1 MRRRLRQLDARD
13 WRVIDRVFVAVLF
26 VIAELSA
33 FLGDKV
39 QGPRPLNALLLGVV
53 SLTFLW
59 RRSYPLVAVCFVLG
73 GLTLSQL
80 VLTPPP
86 DLFVAIL
93 MLAAASY
100 GAGAHLEGR
109 RGLLGLGLAVATVTT
124 VAAVYDPSDIFF
136 PVALFCVA
144 PWLVGRTLRNHTAL
158 ARELAEKAER
168 AAHARAEDER
178 RAIAAERSRIARE
191 LHDVLAHSLSVMVV
205 QSAAARRIV
214 DRDPQRAA
222 EAAELVRETGREAL
236 VELRHLF
243 GPVRRGEGE
252 ALSGP
257 PSILRVEE
265 LAGRARAA
273 GLAVKLEIEGAAVD
287 LPAGVDLTAY
297 RLVQEALTN
306 TLKHAGRAHAAVTI
320 VYEPNEVV
328 IAVEDD
334 GDATG
339 GALDESGGY
348 GLLGMRERVTL
359 YGGVLQA
366 GPRDGGGFA
375 VRARLPTRPLVPA

>member
-1 MRRRLRQLDARD
+1 
-13 WRVIDRVFVAVLF
+13 V
-26 VIAELSA
+26 SA